1 MQRSIAGF
9 FTNERSS
16 VDSRS
21 IDLVQDEG
29 NAEPEGRSISAEE
42 DGGTS
47 LWNKRAKRGLLALL
61 TPFLIALVFVVDVS
75 MDIRLAASYWREGN
89 PTWAA
94 YTLGVVALSLFIVDV
109 LSFSFYFADQQDHNK
124 TWWLKQDKLHVRP
137 WFYLLHFFFLG
148 RMVRCF
154 QIFKMVRIIRKI
166 EDNDRENPQN
176 IQRYRLHICQLYEM
190 SILGVVE
197 AFTEEAPQVA
207 LQFYISLQK
216 DFDWNSPRDIYVVF
230 TILKS
235 LILFSYSLLNFAVN
249 IRHSKEDAALLNWIS
264 WASVLYFFWRL
275 FMIIARLQAFA
286 LFANVFK
293 ELVFVTVAVHLIF
306 SCFLI
311 FLQKDDYFS
320 PRSVR
325 DILFRSAFCCINIFC
340 FFPLEGKRTRRWAIP
355 HYMLIF
361 VENSVFT
368 LMWYLYSEFS
378 KTFKITMLIVSWATF
393 SLGIVSL
400 LLYYGFFHPS
410 VTANPRE
417 NTENCATAD
426 NVASG
431 AGYVVFESS
440 V

>member
-1 MQRSIAGF
+1 MQRSVAGF
-9 FTNERSS
+9 FTKKRSP

-21 IDLVQDEG
+21 IVAVQDEG
-29 NAEPEGRSISAEE
+29 NTEPEGRSILAEE

-47 LWNKRAKRGLLALL
+47 LWNGRAKSGLLALC
-61 TPFLIALVFVVDVS
+61 TPFLIALLFLIDVS
-75 MDIRLAASYWREGN
+75 MDFKLAASHWSQGN
-89 PTWAA
+89 PKWAA
-94 YTLGVVALSLFIVDV
+94 YTLGVVALSLIIVDV
-109 LSFSFYFADQQDHNK
+109 VSFIFYFSDRQDDNK

-137 WFYLLHFFFLG
+137 WFYLLHFVFCG
-148 RMVRCF
+148 RIVRCF
-154 QIFKMVRIIRKI
+154 QIFKTVRVIRQI
-166 EDNDRENPQN
+166 EYNNRQEPQN
-176 IQRYRLHICQLYEM
+176 IQRYRLHISQLYEM

-216 DFDWNSPRDIYVVF
+216 DFDWNSPADIFVALN
-230 TILKS
+230 ILKS

-249 IRHSKEDAALLNWIS
+249 IRQSKEDAALLNWIS
-264 WASVLYFFWRL
+264 WASVLYFLWRL
-275 FMIIARLQAFA
+275 FMIISRLQAFA

-293 ELVFVTVAVHLIF
+293 ELVFVTVAVHLIVL
-306 SCFLI
+306 CFLLC
-311 FLQKDDYFS
+311 LQKDDYFS
-320 PRSVR
+320 PRSVM
-325 DILFRSAFCCINIFC
+325 DILFRSTFCFINIFC

-355 HYMLIF
+355 YYMLIF
-361 VENSVFT
+361 LENSFFI
-368 LMWYLYSEFS
+368 LMWYFYSEFS

-393 SLGIVSL
+393 SLGIISL

-417 NTENCATAD
+417 NTENCATTD

-431 AGYVVFESS
+431 TGYVVFESG

>member
-1 MQRSIAGF
+1 MGF
-9 FTNERSS
+9 VGITKRPLPVLPFVTLVTSFIFQSRLGTFT
-16 VDSRS
+16 
-21 IDLVQDEG
+21 
-29 NAEPEGRSISAEE
+29 
-42 DGGTS
+42 
-47 LWNKRAKRGLLALL
+47 LL
-61 TPFLIALVFVVDVS
+61 
-75 MDIRLAASYWREGN
+75 
-89 PTWAA
+89 
-94 YTLGVVALSLFIVDV
+94 
-109 LSFSFYFADQQDHNK
+109 
-124 TWWLKQDKLHVRP
+124 
-137 WFYLLHFFFLG
+137 
-148 RMVRCF
+148 F
-154 QIFKMVRIIRKI
+154 Q
-166 EDNDRENPQN
+166 
-176 IQRYRLHICQLYEM
+176 
-190 SILGVVE
+190 
-197 AFTEEAPQVA
+197 QVA

-216 DFDWNSPRDIYVVF
+216 DFDWNSPTDIYVVF
-230 TILKS
+230 TIIKS
-235 LILFSYSLLNFAVN
+235 LIFFSYSLLNFAVN
-249 IRHSKEDAALLNWIS
+249 IRQSKEDAALLNWIS

-320 PRSVR
+320 PRSVG
-325 DILFRSAFCCINIFC
+325 DILFRSVFCCINIFC

-417 NTENCATAD
+417 NTANCATTED
-426 NVASG
+426 DVNVDSG
-431 AGYVVFESS
+431 TGYVVFESS

>member
-1 MQRSIAGF
+1 MIG
-9 FTNERSS
+9 
-16 VDSRS
+16 
-21 IDLVQDEG
+21 I
-29 NAEPEGRSISAEE
+29 
-42 DGGTS
+42 
-47 LWNKRAKRGLLALL
+47 
-61 TPFLIALVFVVDVS
+61 
-75 MDIRLAASYWREGN
+75 
-89 PTWAA
+89 
-94 YTLGVVALSLFIVDV
+94 TLGFVGITKCPLPVLPFVTLVTSFTFQSRLRTVTLLF
-109 LSFSFYFADQQDHNK
+109 Q
-124 TWWLKQDKLHVRP
+124 
-137 WFYLLHFFFLG
+137 
-148 RMVRCF
+148 
-154 QIFKMVRIIRKI
+154 
-166 EDNDRENPQN
+166 
-176 IQRYRLHICQLYEM
+176 
-190 SILGVVE
+190 
-197 AFTEEAPQVA
+197 QVA

-216 DFDWNSPRDIYVVF
+216 DFDWNSPADIFVVLN
-230 TILKS
+230 ILKS
-235 LILFSYSLLNFAVN
+235 LIFFSYSLLNFAVN
-249 IRHSKEDAALLNWIS
+249 IRQSKEDAALLNWIS

-275 FMIIARLQAFA
+275 FMIISRLQAFA

-293 ELVFVTVAVHLIF
+293 ELVFVTVAVHLIV

-311 FLQKDDYFS
+311 CFQKDDYFS

-325 DILFRSAFCCINIFC
+325 DILFRSTFCFINIFC

-400 LLYYGFFHPS
+400 LLYYGFIHPS

-417 NTENCATAD
+417 NTENCATTD